1 MPIKGRSFINDLIL
15 NGDQRVHNV
24 KDLNYEL
31 KKKKPKAT
39 RLASEKSLRHLDN
52 QVVFNL
58 ASVHEAM
65 ISSLT

>member
-1 MPIKGRSFINDLIL
+1 M
-15 NGDQRVHNV
+15 